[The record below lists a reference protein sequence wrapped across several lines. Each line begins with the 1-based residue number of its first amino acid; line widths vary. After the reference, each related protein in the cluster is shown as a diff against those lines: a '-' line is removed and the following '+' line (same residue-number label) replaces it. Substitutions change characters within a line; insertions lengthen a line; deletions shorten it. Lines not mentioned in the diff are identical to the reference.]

1 MQFFNRYTGTLQ
13 EEKVPNESTLRW
25 LYETKVG
32 YCFLQTFVRNAWMS
46 KLLGYWMNTRLST
59 YKIHSF
65 ASNYGICLDDFEKKL
80 NEYKHFNDFFCRKF
94 KTGKR
99 NFNSSKEIICFPT
112 DGRHFGFNA
121 IDDATEFFVKGE
133 SLCLK
138 KLLGSNQWAYNFKD
152 ASMVI
157 SRLSP
162 VDYHRF
168 HFPMEGVPS
177 QSQLVN
183 GYLYSVHPL
192 ALMKNML
199 TFTQNKRWVC
209 ILRHEV
215 LGDVALIEIGA
226 TGVGTTVQTYRPN
239 RFVKKGEEKG
249 YFLFGGSTVITLLD
263 SKKVKLA
270 DDLLEQTSHG
280 YELYAHCGDVLGRI
294 I

>member
-1 MQFFNRYTGTLQ
+1 
-13 EEKVPNESTLRW
+13 
-25 LYETKVG
+25 
-32 YCFLQTFVRNAWMS
+32 MS
-46 KLLGYWMNTRLST
+46 KIIGYGMNTHLSK
-59 YKIHSF
+59 YKIRSF
-65 ASNYGICLDDFEKKL
+65 AENYGICPDDFDKKL
-80 NEYKHFNDFFCRKF
+80 NEYEHFNDFFCRKF

-99 NFNSSKEIICFPT
+99 NFNSSEDIICFPA
-112 DGRHFGFNA
+112 DGRHLGFNC
-121 IDDATEFFVKGE
+121 IKDSATFFIKGE

-138 KLLGSNQWAYNFKD
+138 KLLGTNQWAYDFKN

-168 HFPMEGVPS
+168 HFPMEGIPT
-177 QSQLVN
+177 QSRCVN

-192 ALMKNML
+192 ALMKNIL

-209 ILRHEV
+209 ILQHKI

-226 TGVGTTVQTYRPN
+226 TGVGATVQTYRPN
-239 RFVKKGEEKG
+239 HFVKKGEEKG
-249 YFLFGGSTVITLLD
+249 YFLFGGSTIITLLN
-263 SKKVKLA
+263 SRKVKLA
-270 DDLLEQTSHG
+270 DDLLEQTRRG

>member
-13 EEKVPNESTLRW
+13 EEKVPSESILRW
-25 LYETKVG
+25 LYKTKVG
-32 YCFLQTFVRNAWMS
+32 RYFLQTFVRNAWMS
-46 KLLGYWMNTRLST
+46 KIVGCWMNTRLSK

-65 ASNYGICLDDFEKKL
+65 VKNYGICLDDFEKKL
-80 NEYKHFNDFFCRKF
+80 NEYEHFNDFFCRKF
-94 KTGKR
+94 KVGKR
-99 NFNSSKEIICFPT
+99 NFNNSEEIICFPT
-112 DGRHFGFNA
+112 DGRHLGFNHIEDSA
-121 IDDATEFFVKGE
+121 AFFIKGE

-138 KLLGSNQWAYNFKD
+138 KLLGTSQSTHNFKD
-152 ASMVI
+152 ASMII

-168 HFPMEGVPS
+168 HFPIEGIPS
-177 QSQLVN
+177 QSRCVN

-192 ALMKNML
+192 ALMKNVL

-209 ILRHEV
+209 ILRHEI

-226 TGVGTTVQTYRPN
+226 MGVGSTVQTYPPN

-249 YFLFGGSTVITLLD
+249 YFLFGGSTVITLLN

-270 DDLLEQTSHG
+270 DDLLEQTRRG
-280 YELYAHCGDVLGRI
+280 YELYAYCGDVLGRI